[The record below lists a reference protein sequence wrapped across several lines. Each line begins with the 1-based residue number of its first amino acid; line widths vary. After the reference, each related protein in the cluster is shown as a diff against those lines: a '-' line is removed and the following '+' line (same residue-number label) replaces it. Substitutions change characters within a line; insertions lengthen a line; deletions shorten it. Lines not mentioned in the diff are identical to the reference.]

1 MVSSVGVR
9 DRLGELYSPQAYVPV
24 SRILYS
30 AGSSS
35 SWSDACPQIRMA
47 LHIDSGRALECAVCP
62 EDSAVW
68 TLAAEPLPWA
78 ELARRIPGRGEEGTW
93 EPDDYRLA
101 LDAYDVQT
109 KAAWEGLADHLVVP
123 AGGEHPRTVLHRIM
137 GRATSASGVCVLGD
151 DSVLEVGLQTRGD
164 RLTAPY
170 GFTMRVT
177 AINGPHTPT
186 TRVLYG
192 PALLA
197 WYYQWHAAT
206 GQPLLAYL
214 PSLAKMPVPWPAM
227 LEIADPHTGQ
237 VHRIRVEDATPVRI
251 R

>member
-1 MVSSVGVR
+1 M
-9 DRLGELYSPQAYVPV
+9 

-30 AGSSS
+30 AGPSS
-35 SWSDACPQIRMA
+35 SWSDACPRIRMA
-47 LHIDSGRALECAVCP
+47 LHIDSGHALECAVCP

-68 TLAAEPLPWA
+68 TVAAEPLPWA
-78 ELARRIPGRGEEGTW
+78 RLVRRIPDRGEAGAW

-101 LDAYDVQT
+101 LDAYEVQT
-109 KAAWEGLADHLVVP
+109 KVAWEGLADHLVVL
-123 AGGEHPRTVLHRIM
+123 ADGKDPRTVVNRIM
-137 GRATSASGVCVLGD
+137 GRATAASSVCVLGD
-151 DSVLEVGLQTRGD
+151 DGAVLEVGLKTRGD
-164 RLTAPY
+164 HLTAPY

-177 AINGPHTPT
+177 AMGAPHALT

-192 PALLA
+192 PAMLA

-214 PSLAKMPVPWPAM
+214 PSLAKLPVPWPAL
-227 LEIADPHTGQ
+227 LEIADPHTERS
-237 VHRIRVEDATPVRI
+237 HRIRVEDVTPVRI